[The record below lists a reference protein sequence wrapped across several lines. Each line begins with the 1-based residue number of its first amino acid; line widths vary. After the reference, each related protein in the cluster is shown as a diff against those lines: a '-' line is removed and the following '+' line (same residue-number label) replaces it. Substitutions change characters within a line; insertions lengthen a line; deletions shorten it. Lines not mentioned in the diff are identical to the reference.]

1 MWSKFIELIQQTKVY
16 SLNNFY
22 DFIFWNVRQNTLLFF
37 FKSTQMLRKILLFVV
52 LVLITVQLSGQGI
65 PTDFLSADFHKDR
78 REAVREM
85 LPANSIAV
93 FFANAER
100 NRANDVDYIYHQ
112 DPDFYYLTG
121 YKEPNAV
128 LILFS
133 ENQVNTEGKEF
144 DEMLYVQERDK
155 RAEQWNGKRLGIE
168 GAKEQLG
175 FDMAFNGS
183 DFSNIPVDFKTFDKV
198 TFFDF
203 QNDFRDK
210 RGEADLFDLIKTFKE
225 KTNYPS
231 DYNSTKQQ
239 LYGMINSAT
248 NENRANVVM
257 TLGRYL
263 EYYEE
268 LQEDELLQDFVKA
281 KDDGLIRDIKEK
293 VSLKLE
299 GNNLDSQLI
308 AEIMSKL
315 RETKTEEEMVLL
327 KKAVEISAVGQ
338 AEVMKAMHPNMS
350 ETEIQ
355 GVHEYVYKKYG
366 AEYEGYPSIVGGGNN
381 GCILHYIENNKMEV
395 GNDLVL
401 MDLGAEYHG
410 YTADVTRTI
419 PANGKFTSE
428 QKQIYDIVYDA
439 QEAGIKASVVGAP
452 FQAPGEAS
460 NKVVA
465 EGLIALGI
473 IKTAPEARTYF
484 PHGTSHYLGLDV
496 HDKGTY
502 GPYKPNTVITV
513 EPGIYIPEGSNCDKK
528 WWGIAV
534 RIEDDILITD
544 NGPVNLS
551 EMAPRTTEAIEA
563 MMKLPSPLDDFTLP
577 TLD

>member
-1 MWSKFIELIQQTKVY
+1 MLKNILFLSVALL
-16 SLNNFY
+16 LNL
-22 DFIFWNVRQNTLLFF
+22 Q
-37 FKSTQMLRKILLFVV
+37 
-52 LVLITVQLSGQGI
+52 LVAQDT
-65 PTDFLSADFHKDR
+65 PTDFLSADFHKER
-78 REAVREM
+78 REAVREL
-85 LPANSIAV
+85 LPKNSVAV

-121 YKEPNAV
+121 YKEPNSV
-128 LILFS
+128 LVVFS
-133 ENQVNTEGKEF
+133 DNQKNAKGVEYN
-144 DEMLYVQERDK
+144 EMLYVQERDP

-168 GAKEQLG
+168 GAKKQLG
-175 FDMAFNGS
+175 FEMAFNGD
-183 DFSNIPVDFKTFDKV
+183 DFSNIPVDFKSFDMV

-203 QNDFRDK
+203 KNDFRDK
-210 RGEADLFDLIKTFKE
+210 RGEADLFDLIKNFKI

-231 DYNSTKQQ
+231 DYNPTKQR
-239 LYGMINSAT
+239 LYAMIKSTEIENSA
-248 NENRANVVM
+248 NVAQN
-257 TLGRYL
+257 LGRYL
-263 EYYEE
+263 RRDAK
-268 LQEDELLQDFVKA
+268 LMEDELLSGFANAADE
-281 KDDGLIRDIKEK
+281 GLRSDIKEK
-293 VSLKLE
+293 VALKLE
-299 GNNLDSQLI
+299 ANNLNSNVI
-308 AEIMSKL
+308 AEIMSTL
-315 RETKTEEEMVLL
+315 RETKTKEEMVLL
-327 KKAVEISAVGQ
+327 KKAIEISAVGQ
-338 AEVMKAMHPNMS
+338 VEVMKAMHPNMS

-381 GCILHYIENNKMEV
+381 GCILHYIENNKTEV

-419 PANGKFTSE
+419 PANGKFTKE

-439 QEAGIKASVVGAP
+439 QEAGIKASVVGAS
-452 FQAPGEAS
+452 FQAPGQAAS
-460 NKVVA
+460 KVVA
-465 EGLIALGI
+465 EGLVALGVI
-473 IKTAPEARTYF
+473 DTVTKARTYF

-502 GPYKPNTVITV
+502 APFKTNTVITV
-513 EPGIYIPEGSNCDKK
+513 EPGIYIPEGSDCDKK

-534 RIEDDILITD
+534 RIEDDILITE

-551 EMAPRTTEAIEA
+551 AGAPRTTKAIEA
-563 MMKLPSPLDDFTLP
+563 VMKQPSPLDDFVLP

>member
-1 MWSKFIELIQQTKVY
+1 MIRNFFIA
-16 SLNNFY
+16 
-22 DFIFWNVRQNTLLFF
+22 FF
-37 FKSTQMLRKILLFVV
+37 AAIVMAQA
-52 LVLITVQLSGQGI
+52 QGT
-65 PTDFLSADFHKDR
+65 PTDFLTADFHKGR
-78 REAVREM
+78 RELVRKM
-85 LPANSIAV
+85 MPTNSVAV

-128 LILFS
+128 LLIFS
-133 ENQVNTEGKEF
+133 DDQKDSAGSEYN
-144 DEMLYVQERDK
+144 EMLYVQERDV

-168 GAKEQLG
+168 GAKDELG
-175 FDMAFNGS
+175 FTKAYNGS
-183 DFSNIPVDFKTFDKV
+183 EFSNLPVDFKSFDLV

-203 QNDFRDK
+203 KNDFRDK
-210 RGEADLFDLIKTFKE
+210 RGEADLFDLIKTFKS
-225 KTNYPS
+225 KTDYPS
-231 DYNSTKQQ
+231 DYNPTKQR
-239 LYGMINSAT
+239 LYTMIKSTNIENSA
-248 NENRANVVM
+248 NVAQ
-257 TLGRYL
+257 TLGRQL
-263 EYYEE
+263 SRDAE
-268 LQEDELLQDFVKA
+268 LKKDELLRGFLEA
-281 KDDGLIRDIKEK
+281 EDDGLRKEIREK
-293 VSLKLE
+293 VSLKLAS
-299 GNNLDSQLI
+299 NNLDSSI
-308 AEIMSKL
+308 ISEIMSTL

-338 AEVMKAMHPNMS
+338 IEVMKAMHPNMS

-381 GCILHYIENNKMEV
+381 GCILHYIENNKQQL
-395 GNDLVL
+395 GDDLVL

-419 PANGKFTSE
+419 PANGKFSPE
-428 QKQIYDIVYDA
+428 QKQIYDVVYDA

-452 FQAPGEAS
+452 FQAPGQAANE
-460 NKVVA
+460 VVT
-465 EGLIALGI
+465 EGLMKLGI
-473 IKTAPEARTYF
+473 ISKPEDARTYF

-502 GPYKPNTVITV
+502 APFKPNTVITV
-513 EPGIYIPEGSNCDKK
+513 EPGIYIPEGSDCDKK

-534 RIEDDILITD
+534 RIEDDILIKE

-551 EMAPRTTEAIEA
+551 AMAPRTTEAIEA
-563 MMKLPSPLDDFTLP
+563 MMKQPSPLDDFVLP
-577 TLD
+577 NLD